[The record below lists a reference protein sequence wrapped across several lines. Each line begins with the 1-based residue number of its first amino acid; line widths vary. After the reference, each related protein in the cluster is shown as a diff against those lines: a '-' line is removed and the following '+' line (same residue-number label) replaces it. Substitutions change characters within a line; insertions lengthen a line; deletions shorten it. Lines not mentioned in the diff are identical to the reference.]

1 MSLAADTSAAAR
13 ADRDLATERLDFAVD
28 GATCA
33 ACMRKIERSA
43 RTLPGVVG
51 ARYNFTTHRLAVD
64 AAPATFD
71 PIALIERL
79 DGIGYEARP
88 YRPDVSEARAEANDR
103 RLLRALAVAG
113 FGAANIMLLSVSVW
127 SGNVSGIAPETRD
140 LFHWISALIALPVV
154 AYAGQP
160 FFESAATA
168 LRAKRLNMDVPIS
181 LAVLLALVMSV
192 IQTASGADHA
202 YFDSA
207 VMLLFFLLIGR
218 VLDSRAR
225 RQTRDLGQNLLALQ
239 RPTVTKLLSNGET
252 RQIAS
257 ADVMIGDRIVIAAG
271 SRIGVDGCVVSG
283 SSAVDASLITGE
295 SAPRTV
301 RIGDDVFAGTLN
313 LSGSLTVE
321 AQAAGANTLLSEIS
335 DLMERATAARGRY
348 RRLADRAASIY
359 APLVHILA
367 ALTFIGWLAL
377 GFGWQLA
384 LLNAIAVLIITCPCA
399 LGLAVPTVQAVA
411 TGSLFRAGA
420 LVNSGDALERLAQ
433 ADMVVFDKTGTLT
446 EPDPDIQDKSEIP
459 DDTLALAARLA
470 MSSHHALAK
479 ALARYAKNSQP
490 FQNVREIAGKGVS
503 AITEGRELRL
513 GSRAFCGVGTGS
525 RPDNCAQ
532 LELWFRDGG
541 KPPVAIRF
549 GQSLK
554 RDALESVSELK
565 GLGLGIKM
573 ISGDREAPVRSAAKA
588 LGISEWEAATDPK
601 QKIARIEDL
610 QAAGKHVLM
619 VGDGLNDAAALQT
632 ANVSAAPA
640 AALDITQAAA
650 DVVMI
655 GNRLTPLVG
664 AVKMGRKA
672 RALMLQNFAFA
683 AAYNLIAIPLAVV
696 GLVTPLMAA
705 LFMSGSSLLVTLNA
719 LRAKRAG

>member
-1 MSLAADTSAAAR
+1 MSLAASTSAPAA
-13 ADRDLATERLDFAVD
+13 ADSRVATERLNFAVH

-33 ACMRKIERSA
+33 ACMQKIERSA
-43 RTLPGVVG
+43 RALPGVVG
-51 ARYNFTTHRLAVD
+51 ARYNFTTHRLAIE
-64 AAPATFD
+64 AAPASFD
-71 PIALIERL
+71 AIALIERL
-79 DGIGYEARP
+79 DGLGYEARP
-88 YRPDVSEARAEANDR
+88 YRPDALEARREAHDR

-181 LAVLLALVMSV
+181 LAILLALVMSV
-192 IQTASGADHA
+192 VQTASGAEHA

-239 RPTVTKLLSNGET
+239 RPTVTRLLANGNT
-252 RQIAS
+252 QQIAS
-257 ADVMIGDRIVIAAG
+257 ADVKVSDRIVIAPG
-271 SRIGVDGCVVSG
+271 SRIGIDGHVISG
-283 SSAVDASLITGE
+283 SSAVDTSLITGE
-295 SAPRTV
+295 SEPSVVAA
-301 RIGDDVFAGTLN
+301 GDDVYAGTLN
-313 LSGSLTVE
+313 LSGALTVE
-321 AQAAGANTLLSEIS
+321 SRAAGTNTLLSEIS

-348 RRLADRAASIY
+348 RRLADRAASVY

-367 ALTFIGWLAL
+367 ALTFAGWLAL
-377 GFGWQLA
+377 GAGWQPA

-399 LGLAVPTVQAVA
+399 LGLAVPAVQAVA
-411 TGSLFRAGA
+411 TGTLFRAGA
-420 LVNSGDALERLAQ
+420 LVSSGDALERLAR
-433 ADMVVFDKTGTLT
+433 ADTVVFDKTGTLT
-446 EPDPDIQDKSEIP
+446 EPDPGVQDLSDIPADV
-459 DDTLALAARLA
+459 LALAARLA
-470 MSSHHALAK
+470 TSSHHALAK
-479 ALARYAKNSQP
+479 ALARYARNCQP
-490 FQNVREIAGKGVS
+490 FEDVCEYPGEGVVAS
-503 AITEGRELRL
+503 ADGRELRL
-513 GSRAFCGVGTGS
+513 GSRAFCGARTSDG
-525 RPDNCAQ
+525 PDAGPQ
-532 LELWFRDGG
+532 LELWFRDGDQ
-541 KPPVAIRF
+541 PPVTFRF

-554 RDALESVSELK
+554 RDAGNVVAELRA
-565 GLGLGIKM
+565 LGFEIEM

-588 LGISEWEAATDPK
+588 LGIIDWQAATDPK
-601 QKIARIEDL
+601 QKIERIKTL
-610 QAAGKHVLM
+610 QAQGSHVLM

-650 DVVMI
+650 DVVII

-664 AVKMGRKA
+664 AIKTGRKA
-672 RALMLQNFAFA
+672 RRLMLQNFALA
-683 AAYNLIAIPLAVV
+683 AAYNSIAIPLAVA
-696 GLVTPLMAA
+696 GLVTPLLAA